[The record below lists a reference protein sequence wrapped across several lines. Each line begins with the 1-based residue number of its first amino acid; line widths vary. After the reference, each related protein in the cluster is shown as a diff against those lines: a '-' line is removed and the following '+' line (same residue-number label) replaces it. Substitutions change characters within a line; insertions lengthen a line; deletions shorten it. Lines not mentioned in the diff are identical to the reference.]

1 MNYRRMGNSGLMVSE
16 ICFGAMTFTGS
27 DGWTH
32 LGELHQKDADE
43 LVKSALDNG
52 VNFFDTADFY
62 SSGKSEEML
71 GKALG
76 NKRKDAIICT
86 KFGFEMSD
94 ELHGRGLS
102 RKRVIDACEAS
113 LKRLQTG
120 YIDLYLI
127 HVLDF
132 VTPLEETLDAL
143 TQLVAD
149 GKVRYI
155 GCSNFPAWVLAKSYY
170 IAEKNNYQK
179 LIAHQASYNILRRDL
194 ELDIIPASLE
204 YGIGTMVWGPLQGG
218 ILTGKYRDKNNWPN
232 DTRMKNP
239 GDHNPYNIEQGEKI
253 LDELE
258 KIAKIRNV
266 TVTQVSLNYLLRKKG
281 IATVVIGA
289 TNEKQ
294 LKENIAASNF
304 KLNEEEMEKL
314 NELTEPTDYYPHWY
328 FKIYRKE
335 TYSSNYKN
343 NQ

>member
-1 MNYRRMGNSGLMVSE
+1 MNYRRMGDSGLTVSE

-32 LGELHQKDADE
+32 LGELNQKDADE

-62 SSGKSEEML
+62 SSGNSEEML

-86 KFGFEMSD
+86 KFGFEMND
-94 ELHGRGLS
+94 ELHGKGLS

-113 LKRLQTG
+113 LKRLQTD

-127 HVLDF
+127 HALDF

-170 IAEKNNYQK
+170 IAEENNYQK

-218 ILTGKYRDKNNWPN
+218 ILTGKYRDKNNWPK

-239 GDHNPYNIEQGEKI
+239 GDHNPYNVEQGEKI

-258 KIAKIRNV
+258 EIAKERNV
-266 TVTQVSLNYLLRKKG
+266 TVTQVSLNYLLRKEGVSSVVVG
-281 IATVVIGA
+281 IR
-289 TNEKQ
+289 NNDQ
-294 LKENIAASNF
+294 LLDNVKASDW
-304 KLNEEEMEKL
+304 
-314 NELTEPTDYYPHWY
+314 ELTKDEMRRLDKLSEPYQYYPHWY
-328 FKIYRKE
+328 YQNFWTE
-335 TYSSNYKN
+335 NYK
-343 NQ
+343 QYYLPK